1 MKIKYARKVN
11 SNMTGLIEKRLP
23 VKVAYAVQKTHK
35 GIQEIIEFSAERQ
48 EDLIQTYSKKDENE
62 NPLPGKDAEGNVN
75 ENIVQIDEAKI
86 QDFVKEMN
94 ELENTDIEVSI
105 MYIDISDLDKCD
117 EDKYDSLSPKDME
130 ALSIMIKEE

>member
-1 MKIKYARKVN
+1 MLIKDARKVN
-11 SNMTGLIEKRLP
+11 SCMTGLIEKKLP

-35 GIQEIIEFSAERQ
+35 GIQEIIEFAAKRQ
-48 EDLIQTYSKKDENE
+48 EDLIQTYSKKDENG
-62 NPLPGKDAEGNVN
+62 NPLPGKDADGNVN
-75 ENIVQIDEAKI
+75 ENTVQIDEAKI